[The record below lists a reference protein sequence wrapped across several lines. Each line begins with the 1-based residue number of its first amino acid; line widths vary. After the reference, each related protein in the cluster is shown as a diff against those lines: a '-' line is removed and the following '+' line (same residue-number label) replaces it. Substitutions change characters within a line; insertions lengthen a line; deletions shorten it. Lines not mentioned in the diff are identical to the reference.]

1 MGHRVELQPGGST
14 FTVAPGETI
23 LQAAERRG
31 IRLRYGCRHGKCSAC
46 KYLLLDGEVDF
57 GDASVYSLTEP
68 EREEGWM
75 LVCCAAP
82 LQDVVVRDD
91 TEPDPRALPM
101 ITPQTYRTVV
111 RAVEPIGGGMVRLEI
126 ARPDGLAFH
135 AGQFVELSLPTAA
148 GAPGDGRRS
157 AGIHDDS
164 ASNHD
169 SAGNHDSSMGNHD
182 SSAGI
187 HDGEWRA
194 YSLASPP
201 ERERSMEFVV
211 KVIPTGAFS
220 GQLTP
225 QIVGSDIGV
234 RGPFGDAYLRSGDRD
249 VLMVAT
255 GSGIAPV
262 LSMLLHAAEV
272 GDRRRFTVFH
282 GVRDETGAAVADV
295 LERQQDRCRIELVR
309 CISRPQRADFGAG
322 YAGRVTPAVQ
332 RQVGDASQLDAYL
345 CGEPDMCS
353 AVARLLEAKGLQEG
367 CLFTDEF
374 VPAGDGVLEPEPAMS
389 NIGGGSEAL

>member
-1 MGHRVELQPGGST
+1 MGYCVELQPGGST

-82 LQDVVVRDD
+82 LQDIVVRDD
-91 TEPDPRALPM
+91 TEPDSRAVPM
-101 ITPQTYRTVV
+101 IIPQTYRTVV
-111 RAVEPIGGGMVRLEI
+111 RAVEAIGGGMVRLEI
-126 ARPDGLAFH
+126 ARPDGLDFH
-135 AGQFVELSLPTAA
+135 AGQFVELSLPATP

-157 AGIHDDS
+157 AGHH
-164 ASNHD
+164 NG
-169 SAGNHDSSMGNHD
+169 SAGH
-182 SSAGI
+182 

-201 ERERSMEFVV
+201 ERARSMEFVV
-211 KVIPTGAFS
+211 KAIPTGAFS
-220 GQLTP
+220 GRLSP

-272 GDRRRFTVFH
+272 GDQRRFTVFH
-282 GVRDETGAAVADV
+282 GVRDETGAVVADV
-295 LERQQDRCRIELVR
+295 LKRQQDRCRIELVQ
-309 CISRPQRADFGAG
+309 CISRPQRADVGAG
-322 YAGRVTPAVQ
+322 YVGRVTPAVQ
-332 RQVGDASQLDAYL
+332 RQVGDASQFDAYL

-353 AVARLLEAKGLQEG
+353 TVARLLEAKGLQEG

-374 VPAGDGVLEPEPAMS
+374 VPAGDGVLDPEPAMS